1 MPPKVVKATLGG
13 QRAAQCLAGKL
24 SLPGCIQP
32 PRAKRGTGA
41 AARRPELFCSIER
54 RKAGKAKEKIEFEQA
69 GAYNRRKKSHML
81 TLHHVTK
88 TYGKG
93 HLQVDALRDVELQV
107 DTGEFVAVIGP
118 SGSGKTTLMNILG
131 CLDDPTQGEYLLDG
145 VPVGRLSGREKAVL
159 RNREIGFVFQSFNLV
174 SSLTAQE
181 NVELPLVFRGMEGE
195 KRRELS
201 RLALEQVG
209 LSRRAHHRPW
219 ELSGGQ
225 QQRVAIARAI
235 AAHPPLILADEPTG
249 NLDSKS
255 TENVMEYLVDINRKF
270 KITLVMVTHDSYA
283 ASFCDKVILLKDGI
297 QFLEIEKNNKSNST
311 FLKDIYELLKRIGGE

>member
-1 MPPKVVKATLGG
+1 
-13 QRAAQCLAGKL
+13 
-24 SLPGCIQP
+24 
-32 PRAKRGTGA
+32 
-41 AARRPELFCSIER
+41 
-54 RKAGKAKEKIEFEQA
+54 
-69 GAYNRRKKSHML
+69 ML

-145 VPVGRLSGREKAVL
+145 VPVGRLSSREKAVL

-249 NLDSKS
+249 NLDPPSGQQ
-255 TENVMEYLVDINRKF
+255 VMELLRRMNQNGHTIVLI
-270 KITLVMVTHDSYA
+270 THDAQVA
-283 ASFCDKVILLKDGI
+283 AMAGRRLRMEEGQL
-297 QFLEIEKNNKSNST
+297 QEQN
-311 FLKDIYELLKRIGGE
+311 

>member
-1 MPPKVVKATLGG
+1 
-13 QRAAQCLAGKL
+13 
-24 SLPGCIQP
+24 
-32 PRAKRGTGA
+32 
-41 AARRPELFCSIER
+41 
-54 RKAGKAKEKIEFEQA
+54 
-69 GAYNRRKKSHML
+69 ML

-235 AAHPPLILADEPTG
+235 ATHPPIIMADEPTG
-249 NLDSKS
+249 ALDSR
-255 TENVMEYLVDINRKF
+255 TGRHVLEILHELNDEGVTIILI
-270 KITLVMVTHDSYA
+270 THDNGIA
-283 ASFCDKVILLKDGI
+283 A
-297 QFLEIEKNNKSNST
+297 T
-311 FLKDIYELLKRIGGE
+311 AKRIVRISDGRIVADGTREEVGP

>member
-1 MPPKVVKATLGG
+1 
-13 QRAAQCLAGKL
+13 
-24 SLPGCIQP
+24 
-32 PRAKRGTGA
+32 
-41 AARRPELFCSIER
+41 
-54 RKAGKAKEKIEFEQA
+54 
-69 GAYNRRKKSHML
+69 ML

-249 NLDSKS
+249 NLDPPSGRQ
-255 TENVMEYLVDINRKF
+255 VMELLRRMNQNGHTIVLI
-270 KITLVMVTHDSYA
+270 THDAQVA
-283 ASFCDKVILLKDGI
+283 AMAGRRLRMEEGQLQEQI
-297 QFLEIEKNNKSNST
+297 
-311 FLKDIYELLKRIGGE
+311 

>member
-1 MPPKVVKATLGG
+1 
-13 QRAAQCLAGKL
+13 
-24 SLPGCIQP
+24 
-32 PRAKRGTGA
+32 
-41 AARRPELFCSIER
+41 
-54 RKAGKAKEKIEFEQA
+54 
-69 GAYNRRKKSHML
+69 ML

-249 NLDSKS
+249 NLDPPSGRK
-255 TENVMEYLVDINRKF
+255 VMELLRRMNQNGHTIVLI
-270 KITLVMVTHDSYA
+270 THDAQVA
-283 ASFCDKVILLKDGI
+283 AMAGRRLRMEEGQL
-297 QFLEIEKNNKSNST
+297 QEQN
-311 FLKDIYELLKRIGGE
+311 

>member
-1 MPPKVVKATLGG
+1 
-13 QRAAQCLAGKL
+13 
-24 SLPGCIQP
+24 
-32 PRAKRGTGA
+32 
-41 AARRPELFCSIER
+41 
-54 RKAGKAKEKIEFEQA
+54 
-69 GAYNRRKKSHML
+69 ML

-201 RLALEQVG
+201 
-209 LSRRAHHRPW
+209 
-219 ELSGGQ
+219 GGQ

-249 NLDSKS
+249 NLDPPSGRQ
-255 TENVMEYLVDINRKF
+255 VMELLRRMNQNGHTI
-270 KITLVMVTHDSYA
+270 ILITHDAQVA
-283 ASFCDKVILLKDGI
+283 AMAGRRLRMEEGQL
-297 QFLEIEKNNKSNST
+297 QEQN
-311 FLKDIYELLKRIGGE
+311 

>member
-1 MPPKVVKATLGG
+1 
-13 QRAAQCLAGKL
+13 
-24 SLPGCIQP
+24 
-32 PRAKRGTGA
+32 
-41 AARRPELFCSIER
+41 
-54 RKAGKAKEKIEFEQA
+54 
-69 GAYNRRKKSHML
+69 ML

-159 RNREIGFVFQSFNLV
+159 RNREIGFVFQSFNLM

-249 NLDSKS
+249 NLDPPSGQQ
-255 TENVMEYLVDINRKF
+255 VMELLRRMNQNGHTIVLI
-270 KITLVMVTHDSYA
+270 THDAQVA
-283 ASFCDKVILLKDGI
+283 AMAGRRLRMEEGQL
-297 QFLEIEKNNKSNST
+297 QEQN
-311 FLKDIYELLKRIGGE
+311 

>member
-1 MPPKVVKATLGG
+1 
-13 QRAAQCLAGKL
+13 
-24 SLPGCIQP
+24 
-32 PRAKRGTGA
+32 
-41 AARRPELFCSIER
+41 
-54 RKAGKAKEKIEFEQA
+54 
-69 GAYNRRKKSHML
+69 ML

-209 LSRRAHHRPW
+209 LSSRAHHRPW

-235 AAHPPLILADEPTG
+235 AARPPLILADEPTG
-249 NLDSKS
+249 NLDSRS
-255 TENVMEYLVDINRKF
+255 GEDIMATLHELNREGHT
-270 KITLVMVTHDSYA
+270 IILITHDRQIA
-283 ASFCDKVILLKDGI
+283 AQAQRLVRIRDG
-297 QFLEIEKNNKSNST
+297 
-311 FLKDIYELLKRIGGE
+311 RIVS

>member
-1 MPPKVVKATLGG
+1 
-13 QRAAQCLAGKL
+13 
-24 SLPGCIQP
+24 
-32 PRAKRGTGA
+32 
-41 AARRPELFCSIER
+41 
-54 RKAGKAKEKIEFEQA
+54 
-69 GAYNRRKKSHML
+69 ML

-145 VPVGRLSGREKAVL
+145 VPVGRLSSREKAVL

-209 LSRRAHHRPW
+209 LSCRAHHRPW

-249 NLDSKS
+249 NLDPPSGRQ
-255 TENVMEYLVDINRKF
+255 VMELLRQMNQNGHTIVLI
-270 KITLVMVTHDSYA
+270 THDAGVA
-283 ASFCDKVILLKDGI
+283 AMAGRRLRMEEGQL
-297 QFLEIEKNNKSNST
+297 QEQN
-311 FLKDIYELLKRIGGE
+311 

>member
-1 MPPKVVKATLGG
+1 
-13 QRAAQCLAGKL
+13 
-24 SLPGCIQP
+24 
-32 PRAKRGTGA
+32 
-41 AARRPELFCSIER
+41 
-54 RKAGKAKEKIEFEQA
+54 
-69 GAYNRRKKSHML
+69 ML

-145 VPVGRLSGREKAVL
+145 VPVGRLSSREKAVL

-235 AAHPPLILADEPTG
+235 AAHPPIIMADEPTG
-249 NLDSKS
+249 ALDSHTGHEVLEFLQQLNREGS
-255 TENVMEYLVDINRKF
+255 TVILI
-270 KITLVMVTHDSYA
+270 THDNGIA
-283 ASFCDKVILLKDGI
+283 AMARRCVRLTDGKI
-297 QFLEIEKNNKSNST
+297 VEDRLQEVDWL
-311 FLKDIYELLKRIGGE
+311 

>member
-1 MPPKVVKATLGG
+1 
-13 QRAAQCLAGKL
+13 
-24 SLPGCIQP
+24 
-32 PRAKRGTGA
+32 
-41 AARRPELFCSIER
+41 
-54 RKAGKAKEKIEFEQA
+54 
-69 GAYNRRKKSHML
+69 ML

-145 VPVGRLSGREKAVL
+145 VPVGRLSSREKAVL

-195 KRRELS
+195 KRREFS

-249 NLDSKS
+249 NLDPPSGQQ
-255 TENVMEYLVDINRKF
+255 VMELLRRMNQNGHTIVLI
-270 KITLVMVTHDSYA
+270 THDAQVA
-283 ASFCDKVILLKDGI
+283 AMAGRRLRMEEGQL
-297 QFLEIEKNNKSNST
+297 QEQN
-311 FLKDIYELLKRIGGE
+311 